1 MKQYILDELSYI
13 LEGDEFSNT
22 KDVDSEL
29 SDTIC
34 KLERLGVLKKDR
46 YKYSVNDL
54 KKLSKVIEL
63 KSISKFIEYEAKYS
77 DTVNNITNNISNSNI
92 NQIDQS
98 SLKRDLSKP
107 KTQIKVQTIDKEPNK
122 KSWIEI
128 LSWIIG
134 IAIGVI
140 GIYKFIISV
149 Y

>member
-1 MKQYILDELSYI
+1 MKQHILDELNYI

-22 KDVDSEL
+22 KDIDSEL
-29 SDTIC
+29 SDIIC
-34 KLERLGVLKKDR
+34 KLERLGILKKDS
-46 YKYSVNDL
+46 YKYSVKDV

-63 KSISKFIEYEAKYS
+63 KSISKFIEYETKHS

-98 SLKRDLSKP
+98 SLKRDFSRP
-107 KTQIKVQTIDKEPNK
+107 KMQTKVQTIDKEPNK
-122 KSWIEI
+122 KSWIEM

-134 IAIGVI
+134 IIIGVI

-149 Y
+149 F